1 VRAPGERLKI
11 FVHLLNA
18 EGALVAQRDVEPVG
32 GFEPTDRWLPDEQIE
47 DDYGVFLP
55 ADLPPGLYTLKLGM
69 YRFSG
74 ERLLIQDQ
82 GGWGRCALTLGT
94 FVGGP
99 E

>member
-1 VRAPGERLKI
+1 M
-11 FVHLLNA
+11 
-18 EGALVAQRDVEPVG
+18 
-32 GFEPTDRWLPDEQIE
+32 
-47 DDYGVFLP
+47 FLP

-82 GGWGRCALTLGT
+82 GGEVVGDALTLGT
-94 FVGGP
+94 IEVGP